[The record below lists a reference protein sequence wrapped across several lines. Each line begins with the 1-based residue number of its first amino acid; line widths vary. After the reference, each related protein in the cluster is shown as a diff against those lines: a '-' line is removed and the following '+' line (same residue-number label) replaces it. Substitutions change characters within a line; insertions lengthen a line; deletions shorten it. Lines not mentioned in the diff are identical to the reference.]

1 MDYCAA
7 KTCLKDAHKNRD
19 VFNELFYGGKI
30 VKYMERHHIY
40 EIITEVLIRVG
51 IEQPDEDNV
60 AEYLACK
67 ITDFAENFARNKIHL
82 DLQATPEDAS
92 LFIRD
97 FAETF
102 KIPIL
107 QWHGLNEDPIKREH
121 DINLFL
127 KERQF
132 DKKNLIF
139 CDFEMKTEKDSI
151 LRINRNKSQGICANF
166 IESSID
172 CDVILP
178 STCNSI
184 HFLSYIHKNIK
195 NMKPKRLA
203 TQNWPL
209 RCLIIGR
216 MGSGRYVQGALM
228 AKEFGLVLIVLD
240 YLFMQFHN
248 KPSKAVKN
256 DLIFL
261 GFLQERLMK
270 PDCINNGWVIVSN
283 PWKLHHLKIL
293 MEHFI
298 LKPNHVF
305 FLHTTE
311 QKCRISMKENTN
323 CLNPLFYDKQNESN
337 FINYQMNLYNCQK
350 KEFDRYFKK
359 NEQQQIVHIDGNKCV
374 NRIKTL
380 IWAVLAKC

>member
-7 KTCLKDAHKNRD
+7 KTCLKDAPKTRD

-30 VKYMERHHIY
+30 VNYMEGHHIY

-51 IEQPDEDNV
+51 IDQPDENNV

-67 ITDFAENFARNKIHL
+67 ITDFAKSFAQNKTHL

-107 QWHGLNEDPIKREH
+107 QWHGSNEDPIKREH

-139 CDFEMKTEKDSI
+139 CDFEMKKEKDSI
-151 LRINRNKSQGICANF
+151 LRINRNKSQRICASF
-166 IESSID
+166 IKSSID

-178 STCNSI
+178 SKCNSI
-184 HFLSYIHKNIK
+184 HYLNYIHKNIK

-203 TQNWPL
+203 KQNWPL

-216 MGSGRYVQGALM
+216 MGSGRDVQGALM
-228 AKEFGLVLIVLD
+228 AEEFGLVLIVLD
-240 YLFMQFHN
+240 YLLIQYH
-248 KPSKAVKN
+248 KKLSRAVKTYMG
-256 DLIFL
+256 FL
-261 GFLQERLMK
+261 AFLQERLMK
-270 PDCINNGWVIVSN
+270 PDCINNGWVIISN
-283 PWKLHHLKIL
+283 PWELHHLKIL

-305 FLHTTE
+305 FLHTSE
-311 QKCRISMKENTN
+311 QKCRITIKENTN
-323 CLNPLFYDKQNESN
+323 CLNLLFFDKQYEAF
-337 FINYQMNLYNCQK
+337 FINYQMNLYNIHK

-359 NEQQQIVHIDGNKCV
+359 NEQQIVHIDGNKSV

-380 IWAVLAKC
+380 IWAELAKC